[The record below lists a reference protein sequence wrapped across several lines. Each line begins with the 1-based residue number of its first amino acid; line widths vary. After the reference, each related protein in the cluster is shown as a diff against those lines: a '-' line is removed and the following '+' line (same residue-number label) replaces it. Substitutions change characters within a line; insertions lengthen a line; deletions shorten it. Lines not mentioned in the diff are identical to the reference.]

1 MTNECYSGKSIAIFT
16 CSGAAN
22 VGQVANQSAVDL
34 QQEGVGKML
43 CLAGIGSHNSGM
55 IASGKGADLVVGIDG
70 CPIACTKK
78 ALEHAGVPMSEY
90 IVVTELGYKKQP
102 HDGVLNKEAVEKVKS
117 EVKNKLAGNT
127 ASGKT
132 SDGSGCSCSC
142 C

>member
-1 MTNECYSGKSIAIFT
+1 MANECCSRKNIVIFT

-22 VGQVANQSAVDL
+22 VGQVANQAAVDL
-34 QQEGVGKML
+34 QQEGIGKML

-55 IASGKGADLVVGIDG
+55 IASGKSADLVVGIDG

-78 ALEHAGVPMSEY
+78 ALEHAEVPMGEY
-90 IVVTELGYKKQP
+90 VVVTDLGYKKQT
-102 HDGVLNKEAVEKVKS
+102 HDGVLDKKAIEKVKV

-127 ASGKT
+127 ASGKA
-132 SDGSGCSCSC
+132 SDGSGCNCSC